1 VNTDTPGETA
11 IADPLAV
18 GDLLGSVVT
27 FYTRDEAAADIM
39 RVANFPDELF
49 SFLQMDALSAYRAIG
64 QYGLDTLVELG
75 CFDGRGLEIS
85 RLADAQYRGIDLDR
99 AAIERLNQ
107 RIALEGLS
115 ARAAGHVADIMRPQ
129 EWGARLDGLQPLV
142 HLPFNLLGCFPD
154 PGLLLSHL
162 ATLPHGLVQVAV
174 FNNDPATAEVRER
187 YYRACGVKD
196 LNRST
201 EPDGGLVFHG
211 ADGFYS
217 RSYSPESLDALL
229 RQWGISPLQCSYN
242 QLGTCLVG
250 APDSTAK
257 DFV

>member
-1 VNTDTPGETA
+1 MNIGTPGEAAT
-11 IADPLAV
+11 ADPLAG
-18 GDLLGSVVT
+18 GDLLGRVVT
-27 FYTRDEAAADIM
+27 FYTRDDASADIM

-49 SFLQMDALSAYRAIG
+49 SFLQMDALSAYRAIK

-85 RLADAQYRGIDLDR
+85 RLADARYRGIDLDR
-99 AAIERLNQ
+99 AAIERLNR

-115 ARAAGHVADIMRPQ
+115 ANAAGHVADIMRPE
-129 EWGARLDGLQPLV
+129 EWAARLDGLQPLV

-154 PGLLLSHL
+154 PEPLLSHL

-196 LNRST
+196 LNWTT
-201 EPDGGLVFHG
+201 EPDGSLVFHG
-211 ADGFYS
+211 ADDFYS
-217 RSYSPESLDALL
+217 RSYSADSLDGLL
-229 RQWGISPLQCSYN
+229 RQWGISPLQRSYN
-242 QLGTCLVG
+242 QFGTCLVG
-250 APDSTAK
+250 APDSSAK
-257 DFV
+257 DYV